1 MTSKSLVLRIRMTH
15 SITSREVTFRWDDT
29 GKNNA
34 LDQLES
40 ELRRI
45 VEEEVT
51 ARLAAMATQQLAR
64 EEAMRD
70 GI

>member
-1 MTSKSLVLRIRMTH
+1 MESKLMVLRIRMAH
-15 SITSREVTFRWDDT
+15 DITRREAIFYWGDT